1 MSSVNISGLRA
12 AEYANG
18 SDFKS
23 LPDDPTDFTRQ
34 QLDAIINSNGS
45 ENAFEIGIEMK
56 SVMFDHVG
64 VFRTEDGMSQALEV
78 VRELRE
84 RVENVQKPDLGKVF
98 NTDLLNIWELKCLL
112 ELAEVTALS
121 ALVRKESR
129 GAHARED
136 YPKRD
141 DQNWLK
147 HTLAWV
153 ENGEIRLSYKPVDI
167 TRFEPK
173 ERVY

>member
-1 MSSVNISGLRA
+1 MKA
-12 AEYANG
+12 AEYANDA
-18 SDFKS
+18 DFKALS
-23 LPDDPTDFTRQ
+23 EDPTDYTRQ
-34 QLDAIINSNGS
+34 QLDAILVSKGG
-45 ENAFEIGIEMK
+45 ENAFDITEEMK
-56 SVMFDHVG
+56 SVMFDHVS
-64 VFRTEDGMSQALEV
+64 VFRTEEGMSQALEK

-84 RVENVQKPDLGKVF
+84 RVKHVQPPDRDKVF
-98 NTDLLNIWELKCLL
+98 NTELLNIWELVSLL
-112 ELAEVTALS
+112 ELAEVTTIS
-121 ALVRKESR
+121 ALERKESR

-153 ENGEIRLSYKPVDI
+153 EDGQIKLGYKPVDI
-167 TRFEPK
+167 TKFEPK